1 MTRMLHA
8 EFLKMR
14 RSRMPLWTAL
24 VVLIVAGLAAFI
36 YPMLSDPGTQAEMA
50 KMGGAYGRAVALGH
64 YDATWSNY
72 LRITLQGMSGSWGVL
87 TFALVASYVFA
98 RESSEGTL
106 DAMLTLPTRREY
118 IVAAKMVVVAVWVAG
133 LALLSIVLTAIV
145 TAALRVDGFAWSYLA
160 KNAADTLK
168 VAFLLF
174 VTLPFVAW
182 FAMSG
187 KGYLRP
193 MLFALAT
200 MMVGDGL
207 VGTPVSPWLPW
218 NMPLHLVGASWY
230 PVPPTGMPSAG
241 WLVALAVFAAGI
253 AACMWRI
260 DRAESPA

>member
-1 MTRMLHA
+1 MTRVLLA
-8 EFLKMR
+8 EFLKLK
-14 RSRMPLWTAL
+14 RSRMPLWTSL
-24 VVLIVAGLAAFI
+24 VVVIVAGLGAFI
-36 YPMLSDPGTQAEMA
+36 YPVLSDPKTQAEMA
-50 KMGGAYGRAVALGH
+50 KMGGMYGQAVARGQYL
-64 YDATWSNY
+64 ATWPNY

-87 TFALVASYVFA
+87 TFALVASHVFA
-98 RESSEGTL
+98 REFSEGTMH
-106 DAMLTLPTRREY
+106 DMLTLPMRREY

-160 KNAADTLK
+160 QNALDTLK
-168 VAFLLF
+168 VSFLLF

-200 MMVGDGL
+200 IMVGDGL

-241 WLVALAVFAAGI
+241 WLVSLAVFGAGM
-253 AACMWRI
+253 AACVWRV
-260 DRAESPA
+260 DHVEASG